1 MRTTS
6 MKNCLFI
13 FAVALILA
21 ACKPEIAGTS
31 PDDGSMDVKG
41 HSQISADFSTSID
54 PSTLQFSVETNGIP
68 VPGAVTI
75 DKNPISNDDV
85 AVFAPD
91 KNSMFTA
98 GKTYTATIK
107 SGVASADGGSKM
119 KSDYSWSFSIET
131 IPPVLESISPDNGQN
146 VYEGSPEIALRFN
159 ESIGEISFNIS
170 TEHGSPVFSDDRR
183 KVSIRLDHVN
193 AGQSCRFILYGFSD
207 TAGNYTEL
215 NRLSEF
221 RVVRPQ

>member
-1 MRTTS
+1 
-6 MKNCLFI
+6 MKNSLLI
-13 FAVALILA
+13 FAAALILA

-31 PDDGSMDVKG
+31 PDDGAMDVKG
-41 HSQISADFSTSID
+41 HSQITADFSTSIEA
-54 PSTLQFSVETNGIP
+54 STLLFSVEANGIP
-68 VPGAVTI
+68 VSGTVTVE
-75 DKNPISNDDV
+75 KNPISNDDV
-85 AVFAPD
+85 AVFTPD

-107 SGVASADGGSKM
+107 AGVANEDGGSKM
-119 KSDYSWSFSIET
+119 KNDYSWSFTVET

-146 VYEGSPEIALRFN
+146 IYEGSPEIALRFN
-159 ESIGEISFNIS
+159 ESIGELSFNVS

-183 KVSIRLDHVN
+183 KVSIRLDHMS
-193 AGQSCRFILYGFSD
+193 AGQSCRFVLYGFSD

-215 NRLSEF
+215 NRVAEF